1 MTDFERKLHEWR
13 DAEDAASAAEAAL
26 QALGQGAQDPRVAEL
41 HRRARELRAKAD
53 AMLAQALQMSNKPQD
68 R

>member
-1 MTDFERKLHEWR
+1 MTDFDRRLHNWR
-13 DAEDAASAAEAAL
+13 DAEDAASAAEAEL

-41 HRRARELRAKAD
+41 HQRVRDLRAKAD
-53 AMLAQALQMSNKPQD
+53 ALLAQALEVLNKSQD